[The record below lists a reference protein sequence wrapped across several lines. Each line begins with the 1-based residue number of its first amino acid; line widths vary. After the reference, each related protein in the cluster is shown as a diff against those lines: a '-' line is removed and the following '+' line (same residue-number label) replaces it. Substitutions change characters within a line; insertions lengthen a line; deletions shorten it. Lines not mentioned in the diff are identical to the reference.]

1 MNTGNSWDD
10 SFVNDQPNGQQII
23 QLNQLNN
30 NSPHQIYENTHQKHR
45 TNKLDYRPSTRTVSS
60 GDSCYSDRYVS
71 SDDDNSAEDD
81 LDIGH
86 ELDDE
91 FNCSI
96 DQNEN
101 SLNSSVNS
109 DKSSTLRQT
118 LSKAR
123 YHLSFDKWKNHNQNH
138 SISHL
143 SSGGVGGS
151 GGNNNNNIVYS
162 PNNSNTMPATTATPS
177 TSSPNTTNESFS
189 RLSRWFSIRRGSV
202 NQYDMRGVNGI
213 EKEHNRRN
221 SIDHVDLS
229 SLPPPN
235 KVGSVGKKMSKLL
248 ESEEDPL
255 AYAIEGF
262 NMTRN
267 NGTLEKAQLERRQNP
282 PELPP
287 PPLNLSPQQQK
298 RRHIVAAI
306 VHSENNYVAALQRLV
321 NGYKK
326 PLEESNPPIL
336 NHSKIGTLFH
346 RLPEILQLHTLF
358 RIALADYVRNWD
370 KDERIG
376 DVFVASF
383 SKSIVLEVYSNFIN
397 NFSIAM
403 DLARSEAKR
412 KSALADFLKV
422 KQISAHDRLSFF
434 GLMVKP
440 VQRFPQF
447 ILFLQDL
454 LKHTPQGHHDRM
466 SLQLALTQL
475 ESLAEMLN
483 ERKREAEQYQ
493 AFREMLAQISG
504 SFNIRSLL
512 PTSAG
517 SSANNTPDITNRNR
531 YLLRED
537 NVTQL
542 EFNQSGLLVKSKKRR
557 LLLLND
563 KVVCVS
569 VAPKQ
574 SSDFGAT
581 EKLTFK
587 WMYPVQD
594 VEILDNNQSTTL
606 SRILTAG
613 MLSVTNRRSNV
624 IIKKFILNILS
635 YKFIEKSRFFF

>member
-1 MNTGNSWDD
+1 MNSSNSWDK
-10 SFVNDQPNGQQII
+10 PNGQQQIN
-23 QLNQLNN
+23 QLNQINN
-30 NSPHQIYENTHQKHR
+30 NVPQQIYENTRHRR

-60 GDSCYSDRYVS
+60 GDSCYSDRFIS
-71 SDDDNSAEDD
+71 SDDDNSD

-86 ELDDE
+86 ELDDDE
-91 FNCSI
+91 FNCST

-101 SLNSSVNS
+101 SLNFSASS
-109 DKSSTLRQT
+109 DQSSLRQT
-118 LSKAR
+118 FSKAR
-123 YHLSFDKWKNHNQNH
+123 YHLSSDKWKNHSQNQ
-138 SISHL
+138 SPL
-143 SSGGVGGS
+143 SNGGS
-151 GGNNNNNIVYS
+151 NTNNIVNS
-162 PNNSNTMPATTATPS
+162 PNSVNKLPATTTTPS
-177 TSSPNTTNESFS
+177 TCNSPISSNESFS
-189 RLSRWFSIRRGSV
+189 RLSRWFSIRRGSA
-202 NQYDMRGVNGI
+202 NECDAPRVNGV
-213 EKEHNRRN
+213 EKKLHRRRN

-229 SLPPPN
+229 SPSKLD
-235 KVGSVGKKMSKLL
+235 SKKMSRLV

-255 AYAIEGF
+255 AHAIGGF

-267 NGTLEKAQLERRQNP
+267 NGTLEKPKLERRQNP

-287 PPLNLSPQQQK
+287 PPLNLNPQQQK
-298 RRHIVAAI
+298 RRYIVAAI

-326 PLEESNPPIL
+326 PLEESNPSIL
-336 NHSKIGTLFH
+336 NPTKIATLFH

-358 RIALADYVRNWD
+358 RITLADFVRNWD
-370 KDERIG
+370 KDEKIG
-376 DVFVASF
+376 DVFVSTF
-383 SKSIVLEVYSNFIN
+383 SKPIVLEVYSNFIN

-412 KSALADFLKV
+412 KSALDDFFKV

-440 VQRFPQF
+440 VQRIPQF
-447 ILFLQDL
+447 IMFLQDL

-493 AFREMLAQISG
+493 AYREMLAQISG
-504 SFNIRSLL
+504 SFNARSLI

-517 SSANNTPDITNRNR
+517 LSANNTPDITNSNR

-574 SSDFGAT
+574 SSDFGAS

-606 SRILTAG
+606 SRILMAG
-613 MLSVTNRRSNV
+613 KY
-624 IIKKFILNILS
+624 I
-635 YKFIEKSRFFF
+635 